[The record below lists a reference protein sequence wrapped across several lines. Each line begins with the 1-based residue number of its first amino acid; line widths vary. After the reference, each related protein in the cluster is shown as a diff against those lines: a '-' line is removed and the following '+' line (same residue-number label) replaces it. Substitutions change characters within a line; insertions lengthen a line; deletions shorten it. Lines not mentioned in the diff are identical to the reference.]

1 MDLEKYAKDLLES
14 QISGT
19 HEGDSLVFRFAN
31 SDDFAEAFAKVTE
44 DNFKNKT
51 EKESSYDENN
61 TLNICLVDTSTK
73 DEKIE
78 LKFYGN
84 LKENDYRL
92 IISKAKED

>member
-14 QISGT
+14 QVSGT
-19 HEGDSLVFRFAN
+19 HEGDSLVFKFAN

-44 DNFKNKT
+44 DNFKNKI
-51 EKESSYDENN
+51 EKESSYDENH
-61 TLNICLVDTSTK
+61 TLRLKLIDTNIK

-78 LKFYGN
+78 LEFYGN

-92 IISKAKED
+92 IISKAKEE